1 VVAAPVGRRVLLD
14 ERTVPGVME
23 RSPKSRVEIECLVL
37 RELQASENCG
47 GAAGISIIGLKDPRN
62 EANWTV
68 AAYKPGTSGK
78 EECDLALQSIV
89 PRFQGFYELVQK
101 H

>member
-1 VVAAPVGRRVLLD
+1 MLLD
-14 ERTVPGVME
+14 ERTGLGVIE

-37 RELQASENCG
+37 RELQASENCE
-47 GAAGISIIGLKDPRN
+47 GAAGISIVGWKASWN

-78 EECDLALQSIV
+78 DECDLALQRIV
-89 PRFQGFYELVQK
+89 PRLQGFYELVQK

>member
-1 VVAAPVGRRVLLD
+1 
-14 ERTVPGVME
+14 ME
-23 RSPKSRVEIECLVL
+23 RSPKSRIEIERLVL
-37 RELQASENCG
+37 RELQTSQSCE
-47 GAAGISIIGLKDPRN
+47 GAIGISIIDWKSPGS

-78 EECDLALQSIV
+78 YECELALERIV
-89 PRFQGFYELVQK
+89 PRLQSFYELVQK

>member
-1 VVAAPVGRRVLLD
+1 MD
-14 ERTVPGVME
+14 K
-23 RSPKSRVEIECLVL
+23 SPKSRVEIERLVL
-37 RELQASENCG
+37 RELQTSKNCE
-47 GAAGISIIGLKDPRN
+47 GAAGISIIDWKDPAN

-78 EECDLALQSIV
+78 YECELALERIV
-89 PRFQGFYELVQK
+89 PLLQGFYELVQK